1 MANTVF
7 KLRRSSVAG
16 KYPNTSTLSIAEL
29 AINLTD
35 RKLFSSD
42 GANVFV
48 LGSNLDILHVQDRAI
63 IHSANLIGNTT
74 THNTATFFGNVVLN
88 GGVSAG
94 GSYGNS
100 GLFLT
105 SNGSAVYWAS
115 TTTDVN
121 IPHII
126 KTATGNGIRTS
137 FAITGGYD
145 ANYLNVYLNG
155 VRMTDAEAN
164 TASGANVEFAVAPV
178 SNSKIDFIGYELDA
192 SDGVYVK
199 QSYVGDGTI
208 NQFTVANGYTS
219 NALNVY
225 LNGIRATGTEV
236 NTASGANIV
245 FAVAPANGTTID
257 IFGVKNLNPE
267 ANFVIQSFI
276 GDGATDTF
284 STTLPYNPERLNV
297 YLNGVRMGPDEINII
312 NGVDIVFVVPP
323 VLNSII
329 DVYGIYVPSS
339 SAVNTADTYTW
350 TNNHYWGSTTSG
362 AAVNSSVISLGN
374 SSVNVFINSSSIYV
388 GGVAI
393 GGNVVAT
400 INTAGQ
406 YTWTNTQT
414 FTNTITF
421 SQTINA
427 TSNSALFIGSLPAA
441 NVVSNAQLSS
451 NLANYQT
458 SAGLSA
464 NVAKLTANNTSFV
477 GTVSAANVVSNAQL
491 QGNVTTLQTYADNKA
506 ANAYSNA
513 VSDASTDATNKAAN
527 AYSNAV
533 SYTDAKA
540 GNAYSNAVIF
550 ASNASNINTG
560 TLAEARLPYRM
571 DQNLTTTNN
580 VIFGNLTLTGNLTV
594 SGTSTVL
601 QGNNITFTDNMLYL
615 NQGVSANIT
624 NISGNGTQI
633 IFTANNNYSAGW
645 DVSVTNVDPSSYN
658 GDYQNIISAN
668 GTHFVVANTNTASY
682 ISGGTARGKSD
693 VNPDIGLAAGYND
706 GTYRHAGFFRDAS
719 DGYWKV
725 FDSYLPE
732 PDANVYID
740 TSNSSFK
747 LSNFQANVI
756 AVGNTSTNWAVINTS
771 GIFAGSTL
779 VGNST
784 GPYGKTEGNLN
795 VNSALTSN
803 NSTNLGGVAAA
814 SYVNTAGAYT
824 ITGVHTYNANV
835 VIASGSGVSANGGF
849 GSNGQALT
857 SNGSAVYW
865 STIVGTNTAAQYT
878 WTNNHTFS
886 ANVAL
891 NGFVNSP
898 IKMSSSP
905 FIEMTVNIS
914 SDYTVSNNYNA
925 LTVGPVTID
934 SGITVTVP
942 SGSTW
947 TIV

>member
-624 NISGNGTQI
+624 NISGNGTHI

>member
-1 MANTVF
+1 MANTIF

-16 KYPNTSTLSIAEL
+16 KYPNTSTLSIGEL
-29 AINLTD
+29 AVNLTD
-35 RKLFSSD
+35 KKLFTSD
-42 GANVFV
+42 GANVFII
-48 LGSNLDILHVQDRAI
+48 GSNLDILHVGNNAV

-88 GGVSAG
+88 GGVSAA

-115 TTTDVN
+115 TSTEVN

-126 KTATGNGIRTS
+126 RSAIGNGVKTS
-137 FAITGGYD
+137 YAITGGYD
-145 ANYLNVYLNG
+145 ADYLNVFVNG

-164 TASGANVEFAVAPV
+164 TSSGSNVVFTVAPANGV
-178 SNSKIDFIGYELDA
+178 NIDFIGYTLDA

-199 QSYVGDGTI
+199 QSFLGDGANTSYAI
-208 NQFTVANGYTS
+208 ANGYTS

-236 NTASGANIV
+236 NTVSGSNVV
-245 FAVAPANGTTID
+245 FAVAPANGVNID
-257 IFGVKNLNPE
+257 VFGIKNLNPE
-267 ANFVIQSFI
+267 ANFIIETFT
-276 GDGATDTF
+276 GDGASNTF
-284 STTLPYNPERLNV
+284 STALPYNSGKLNV
-297 YLNGVRMGPDEINII
+297 YVNGVRISDDEVSTLNGVDFSFI
-312 NGVDIVFVVPP
+312 DPP
-323 VLNSII
+323 VLNSVI
-329 DVYGIYVPSS
+329 DIYGIYVPST
-339 SAVNTADTYTW
+339 SAVNTADQFTW

-393 GGNVVAT
+393 GGNIVAT
-400 INTAGQ
+400 INTAKQ

-421 SQTINA
+421 SQTIVGTANN
-427 TSNSALFIGSLPAA
+427 TLFVGSVPAA
-441 NVVSNAQLSS
+441 NIVSNAQLVS

-464 NVAKLTANNTSFV
+464 NVVKLTANNTSFV
-477 GTVSAANVVSNAQL
+477 GTVAAANVVSNAQL
-491 QGNVTTLQTYADNKA
+491 QSNVTTLQTYADNKA

-513 VSDASTDATNKAAN
+513 VSDAATDATNKAAN

-533 SYTDAKA
+533 LFAS
-540 GNAYSNAVIF
+540 NVYSNAVVF
-550 ASNASNINTG
+550 ASNATNINTG

-571 DQNLTTTNN
+571 DQNVRTTDNIT
-580 VIFGNLTLTGNLTV
+580 VGNMTV
-594 SGTSTVL
+594 SGNLYVGSNVNII
-601 QGNNITFTDNMLYL
+601 GANNLSIIDNMIYL
-615 NQGVSANIT
+615 NANNT
-624 NISGNGTQI
+624 
-633 IFTANNNYSAGW
+633 TANPDLGFA
-645 DVSVTNVDPSSYN
+645 
-658 GDYQNIISAN
+658 AN
-668 GTHFVVANTNTASY
+668 
-682 ISGGTARGKSD
+682 
-693 VNPDIGLAAGYND
+693 YND
-706 GTYRHAGFFRDAS
+706 GSYHHTGFFRDAS

-725 FDSYLPE
+725 FDNYDPE

-740 TSNSSFK
+740 TTNTSFH
-747 LSNFQANVI
+747 LANFQANI
-756 AVGNTSTNWAVINTS
+756 ISVGNTSTNWAVINTT
-771 GIFAGSTL
+771 GIFAGATL

-795 VNSALTSN
+795 VNNATTAYGKTEGNLNVNSAVNAN
-803 NSTNLGGVAAA
+803 NANNLGGVAAA

-824 ITGVHTYNANV
+824 ITGIHTHNANV
-835 VIASGSGVSANGGF
+835 VLASGVGVSANGGF

-878 WTNNHTFS
+878 WSNVHTFS

-891 NGFVNSP
+891 NGDVVSR

-905 FIEMTVNIS
+905 FIEMSLNIS
-914 SDYTVSNNYNA
+914 SNYTISTNYNA
-925 LTVGPVTID
+925 LTAGPVTVD
-934 SGITVTVP
+934 SGVTVTVP